1 MNKII
6 IMFLS
11 LLTFFIIT
19 SCKNVENTKL
29 ISKDKMVSILLEMHL
44 KEESIMLL
52 KLPNDTSDVFF
63 SEIES
68 EVFDKFMVDEELY
81 RKSYSYYFFRPEE
94 LESIY
99 VKVIDSL
106 SLYQQLKE

>member
-1 MNKII
+1 
-6 IMFLS
+6 MF
-11 LLTFFIIT
+11 
-19 SCKNVENTKL
+19 
-29 ISKDKMVSILLEMHL
+29 
-44 KEESIMLL
+44 
-52 KLPNDTSDVFF
+52 FF

-99 VKVIDSL
+99 IKVIDSL
-106 SLYQQLKE
+106 SLYQHLKE

>member
-1 MNKII
+1 
-6 IMFLS
+6 MFLS

-63 SEIES
+63 SEICLHTR
-68 EVFDKFMVDEELY
+68 DH
-81 RKSYSYYFFRPEE
+81 RP
-94 LESIY
+94 LQAWLWVSHNHTKRFI
-99 VKVIDSL
+99 L
-106 SLYQQLKE
+106 AAR